1 MSETVDANVLIYA
14 SNAASP
20 HFDGASAVL
29 RDLASGP
36 GLVYL
41 FWPAILAYLRVVT
54 HRGLLQP
61 PLLLDDALANVESLL
76 ALPHVRAVSERP
88 GFLASLREVGQPLP
102 AVGKL
107 VHDAHIV
114 ALMRQHGVDT
124 IWTYDR
130 DFRKFDG
137 IRVADALRRP

>member
-1 MSETVDANVLIYA
+1 MSETIDANVLIYA
-14 SNAASP
+14 SNSASP
-20 HFDGASAVL
+20 HFQGASAVL
-29 RDLASGP
+29 RRLADGT

-41 FWPAILAYLRVVT
+41 FWPVTMAYLRVVT
-54 HRGLLQP
+54 HPRLLQP
-61 PLLLDDALANVESLL
+61 PLSLDTALANVEALL
-76 ALPHVRAVSERP
+76 TLPHMRSGSEEE
-88 GFLASLREVGQPLP
+88 GFLARMRDVGGPLP

-114 ALMRQHGVDT
+114 ALMLQHGVDT

-137 IRVADALRRP
+137 IRVMDALT

>member
-1 MSETVDANVLIYA
+1 VLRQLA
-14 SNAASP
+14 
-20 HFDGASAVL
+20 DGA
-29 RDLASGP
+29 

-41 FWPAILAYLRVVT
+41 FWPVTMAYLRVVT
-54 HRGLLQP
+54 HPRLLQP
-61 PLLLDDALANVESLL
+61 PLSLDSGLANVETLL
-76 ALPHVRAVSERP
+76 ALPHMRSGSEEE
-88 GFLASLREVGQPLP
+88 GFLARLREVGGPLP

-137 IRVADALRRP
+137 IRVMDAPTRT